1 MKEIR
6 EFRCFDTNG
15 FGLLAV
21 VVLLLGP
28 GIWWLVTSIMSVQI
42 LEIVAASVVIV
53 FAGVLAAGVFTVQP
67 NQARVLIFFGRYIGS
82 TREDGFRW
90 ANPFA
95 IARTVSL
102 RVRNFASEKIK
113 VNDAVGNPIEI
124 AAVVVWKVV
133 DSARA
138 MFDVDDYVQFV
149 DIQSETAIRAM
160 ATRYPYD
167 PVEDGGTS
175 LRGSPEAI
183 CEELRE
189 EVQQRLKVAGVEV
202 LEARLTHLAYAPE
215 IAQAMLRRQQAA
227 AVIAARRLIVDA
239 AVGMVQ
245 HALDDL
251 SRQKIVDL
259 DEERKAAMVNN
270 MMVVLTSEHGTTPV
284 VNAGTLYS

>member
-1 MKEIR
+1 MRTIE
-6 EFRCFDTNG
+6 EFKCFDTNG

-21 VVLLLGP
+21 VVLLLGA
-28 GIWWLVTSIMSVQI
+28 GAWWLVPSIINVQVV
-42 LEIVAASVVIV
+42 EIVAASLVLLM
-53 FAGVLAAGVFTVQP
+53 AAVLALGFFTVQP
-67 NQARVLIFFGRYIGS
+67 NQARVLIFFGRYTGS

-95 IARTVSL
+95 IKRTVSL

-124 AAVVVWKVV
+124 GAVVVWKVV
-133 DSARA
+133 DSAKA

-149 DIQSETAIRAM
+149 DIQSETAIRAL

-167 PVEDGGTS
+167 PMEEEKTS

-183 CEELRE
+183 SEEMRE

-227 AVIAARRLIVDA
+227 AVVAARRLIVDA

-245 HALDDL
+245 HALEDL
-251 SRQKIVDL
+251 SRHKIVDL
-259 DEERKAAMVNN
+259 DEEKKAAMVNN
-270 MMVVLTSEHGTTPV
+270 MMVVLTSEHGTAPV